1 MIQVPP
7 RILQSLKAGI
17 STLCRRVKASAR
29 LAFVVAPLIFTSQ
42 LAQAQAP
49 IKIAIIDPLS
59 GPFAAQGESS
69 LLQLR
74 FAVEELVN
82 SQGGLLGG
90 RQIEILALD
99 NKASAQESQIQL
111 RRAIGEGVQFVF
123 SGNSSAVAAV
133 LSSALDRHNR
143 RNPNQQI
150 MYLNHS
156 AVETA
161 LTEQDCNFWHF
172 RFDAHAD
179 MKLDALTDYISSSD
193 ISRLYVLGQ
202 DYSFGKTIQESTV
215 KMLNEKR
222 PDIQIVG
229 NELHPIGQVRD
240 FTPYV
245 TRIVPSRADA
255 ILTGN
260 WGADMVS
267 LARAIIDAGL
277 NVPIFTFYAAY
288 DGITATLGAPGK
300 DRIYLVHNDRA
311 NVDLLDSYVDYN
323 RRFKARNPNHD
334 ISQPRI
340 ANAIMMLAKAIE
352 EAGTTN
358 PYDVALAM
366 EDMRITSISGEELW
380 MRPDDHQTF
389 QPINISVHTNEGI
402 IMDADNSGYGLKT
415 IFTVAT
421 EDTIRETSCRMERP
435 RR

>member
-1 MIQVPP
+1 MPYSPAPVTSC
-7 RILQSLKAGI
+7 L
-17 STLCRRVKASAR
+17 STVLTLLGRSAATLI
-29 LAFVVAPLIFTSQ
+29 LAFGINPAF
-42 LAQAQAP
+42 AQTP

-74 FAVEELVN
+74 FAVDELVN
-82 SQGGLLGG
+82 AKGGLLGG
-90 RQIEILALD
+90 RQVEILALD

-111 RRAIGEGVQFVF
+111 RRAIGEGVEFVF

-133 LSSALDRHNR
+133 LSSALERHNR
-143 RNPNQQI
+143 RNPDQQI

-179 MKLDALTDYISSSD
+179 MKLDALTDYIAESD

-215 KMLNEKR
+215 SMLAEKR

-245 TRIVPSRADA
+245 TRIVSSNADA

-267 LARAIIDAGL
+267 LARAIINAGL
-277 NVPIFTFYAAY
+277 DVPIFTFYAAY
-288 DGITATLGAPGK
+288 DGNTATLGEAGK

-340 ANAIMMLAKAIE
+340 ANAVMMLAQAIE
-352 EAGTTN
+352 AAGTSN
-358 PYDVALAM
+358 AYDVAIAM

-380 MRPDDHQTF
+380 MRPADHQTF
-389 QPINISVHTNEGI
+389 QPINVSVHTDEGI
-402 IMDADNSGYGLKT
+402 VMDADNSGYGLRT
-415 IFTVAT
+415 VFTLPTA
-421 EDTIRETSCRMERP
+421 DTIRETSCRMERP